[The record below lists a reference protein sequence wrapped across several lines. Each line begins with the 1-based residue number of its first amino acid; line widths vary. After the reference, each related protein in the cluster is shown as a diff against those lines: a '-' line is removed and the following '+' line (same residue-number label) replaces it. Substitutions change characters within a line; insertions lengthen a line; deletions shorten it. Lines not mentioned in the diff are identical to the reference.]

1 MISYDTIGRL
11 IEGRFSVSAHCFA
24 QGCGHSARLDLVGLA
39 ERLGDDFVAVGDPNP
54 LVKLLRCQKC
64 GGKDLGI
71 ILQPV
76 TGYTSGSLS
85 DLLGRVRSTSK
96 NSPIQ
101 SMPPYRV
108 GGSAYAAD
116 FA

>member
-24 QGCGHSARLDLVGLA
+24 HGCGHSARLDLSDLA
-39 ERLGDDFVAVGDPNP
+39 ERLGADFVAVGDPNP

-76 TGYTSGSLS
+76 TGYTDGPPNAVMMKAGPAGERPHVK
-85 DLLGRVRSTSK
+85 GRRARRKVRL
-96 NSPIQ
+96 
-101 SMPPYRV
+101 
-108 GGSAYAAD
+108 
-116 FA
+116 

>member
-24 QGCGHSARLDLVGLA
+24 QGCGHSALLDLVGLA
-39 ERLGDDFVAVGDPNP
+39 GRLGADFVAVGDPNP

-76 TGYTSGSLS
+76 TGYTDGPPSAVMMNAGPSAALPYVK
-85 DLLGRVRSTSK
+85 GRMARRKVRL
-96 NSPIQ
+96 
-101 SMPPYRV
+101 
-108 GGSAYAAD
+108 
-116 FA
+116 